1 MQKNK
6 INYSML
12 EEEFIKYVHKTY
24 RIDLSIQNLNLRPVD
39 IGMDSLDAVEML
51 LWAEE
56 KFGIKTENSDY
67 SETRPMLEF
76 LDMVYS
82 RIPKNKKI

>member
-1 MQKNK
+1 MIKNK

-24 RIDLSIQNLNLRPVD
+24 RIDLSLQNLSLRPID

-56 KFGIKTENSDY
+56 KYGIKTENSDY

-76 LDMVYS
+76 LELVYN
-82 RIPKNKKI
+82 RIPKSKKI

>member
-24 RIDLSIQNLNLRPVD
+24 RIYLFIQNLSLRPID

-56 KFGIKTENSDY
+56 KYGIKNMVFISSIAPY
-67 SETRPMLEF
+67 GASEQLKEETTLAP
-76 LDMVYS
+76 
-82 RIPKNKKI
+82 

>member
-1 MQKNK
+1 MLKSK

-24 RIDLSIQNLNLRPVD
+24 RIDLSIQNLSLRPID

-76 LDMVYS
+76 LELVYS
-82 RIPKNKKI
+82 RIPKSKKI

>member
-24 RIDLSIQNLNLRPVD
+24 RIDLSIQNLNLRPID

-76 LDMVYS
+76 LELVYS
-82 RIPKNKKI
+82 RIPKSKKI

>member
-1 MQKNK
+1 MLKSK

-24 RIDLSIQNLNLRPVD
+24 RIDLSIQNLSLRPID

-76 LDMVYS
+76 LELVYS
-82 RIPKNKKI
+82 LIPKSKKI

>member
-1 MQKNK
+1 MLKNK

-24 RIDLSIQNLNLRPVD
+24 RINLSIENLNLRPVD

-56 KFGIKTENSDY
+56 KYGIKTENSDY

-76 LDMVYS
+76 LELVYS

>member
-24 RIDLSIQNLNLRPVD
+24 RIDLSIQNLSLRPID

-76 LDMVYS
+76 LNLVYS
-82 RIPKNKKI
+82 RIPKSKKI

>member
-24 RIDLSIQNLNLRPVD
+24 RINLSIENLNLRPVD

-76 LDMVYS
+76 LELVYS

>member
-1 MQKNK
+1 MLKNK

-24 RIDLSIQNLNLRPVD
+24 RINLSIENLNLRPVD

-56 KFGIKTENSDY
+56 KYGIKTENSDY

-76 LDMVYS
+76 LELVYN
-82 RIPKNKKI
+82 RIPKSKKI

>member
-24 RIDLSIQNLNLRPVD
+24 RIDLSIENLNLRPVD

-56 KFGIKTENSDY
+56 KYGIKTENSDY

-76 LDMVYS
+76 LELVYS

>member
-1 MQKNK
+1 
-6 INYSML
+6 ML

-24 RIDLSIQNLNLRPVD
+24 RIDLSIQNLSLRPID

-76 LDMVYS
+76 LELVYS
-82 RIPKNKKI
+82 RIPKSKKI

>member
-1 MQKNK
+1 MLKNK

-24 RIDLSIQNLNLRPVD
+24 RINLSIENLNLRPID

-56 KFGIKTENSDY
+56 KYGIKTENSDY

-76 LDMVYS
+76 LELVYN
-82 RIPKNKKI
+82 RIPKSKKI

>member
-24 RIDLSIQNLNLRPVD
+24 RIDLSIQNLSLRPID

-56 KFGIKTENSDY
+56 KYGIKTENSDY

-76 LDMVYS
+76 LELVYS
-82 RIPKNKKI
+82 RIPKSKKI

>member
-12 EEEFIKYVHKTY
+12 EEEFIKYIHKTY
-24 RIDLSIQNLNLRPVD
+24 RIDLSIQNLSLRPID

-56 KFGIKTENSDY
+56 KYGIKTENSDY

-76 LDMVYS
+76 LELVYS
-82 RIPKNKKI
+82 RIPKSKKI

>member
-1 MQKNK
+1 MLKSK

-24 RIDLSIQNLNLRPVD
+24 RIDLSIQNLSLRPID

-76 LDMVYS
+76 LELVYS

>member
-24 RIDLSIQNLNLRPVD
+24 RINLSIQSLNLRPVD
-39 IGMDSLDAVEML
+39 IGMDSLDTVEML

-56 KFGIKTENSDY
+56 KYGIKTENSDY

-76 LDMVYS
+76 LELVYS

>member
-24 RIDLSIQNLNLRPVD
+24 RIDLSIQNLSLRPID

-76 LDMVYS
+76 LELVYS
-82 RIPKNKKI
+82 RIPKSKKI

>member
-24 RIDLSIQNLNLRPVD
+24 RIDLSIQNLSLRPID

-56 KFGIKTENSDY
+56 KYGIKTENSDY

-76 LDMVYS
+76 LELVYS

>member
-24 RIDLSIQNLNLRPVD
+24 RIDLSIQNLNLRPID

-76 LDMVYS
+76 LELVYS

>member
-1 MQKNK
+1 MLKSK

-24 RIDLSIQNLNLRPVD
+24 RIDLSIQNLSLRPID

-67 SETRPMLEF
+67 SETIPMLEF
-76 LDMVYS
+76 LELVYS

>member
-24 RIDLSIQNLNLRPVD
+24 RIDLSIQNLNLRPID

-56 KFGIKTENSDY
+56 KYGIKTENSDY

-76 LDMVYS
+76 LELVYS

>member
-24 RIDLSIQNLNLRPVD
+24 RIDLSIENLNLRPVD

-56 KFGIKTENSDY
+56 KYGIKTENSDY

-76 LDMVYS
+76 LELVYS
-82 RIPKNKKI
+82 RIPKSKKI

>member
-56 KFGIKTENSDY
+56 KYGIKTENSDY

-76 LDMVYS
+76 LELVYN
-82 RIPKNKKI
+82 RIPKSKKI